1 VGLMIDLSVNIA
13 GIRLK
18 NPVLTASGC
27 FSYGEE
33 ASEVYDISLLGGVV
47 TKSLT
52 YLPREGH
59 PPPKVVETD
68 AGMLNAIGLSNVG
81 IDKFISD
88 KLPFLRQKDTACI
101 VSIAG
106 SRIEEYVRLTERLAA
121 CEGVDAI
128 EANISCP
135 NVDEG
140 GLEFG
145 AYRDP
150 AGKVI
155 SEIKRHAKQPVI
167 AKLSPNVTDITEIAK
182 SVVDSGADAISLVNT
197 LVGTVIDIERRTFK
211 LSNKF
216 GGLSGPAIKPVAL
229 AMVYKAANAVKAPI
243 IGIGGIATASDAIQ
257 FLLAGAS
264 AVQVGTACFIDPMAP
279 VKIIEGLHDYM
290 ERHNE
295 KSVRDIIGKVNPK

>member
-1 VGLMIDLSVNIA
+1 VGLTADLSVEFA

-18 NPVLTASGC
+18 NPVIAASGC

-33 ASEVYDISLLGGVV
+33 ANAIFDISHLGGIV

-68 AGMLNAIGLSNVG
+68 SGMLNAIGLSNVG
-81 IDKFISD
+81 IDKFISE
-88 KLPFLRQKDTACI
+88 KLPYIRRSDTACI

-106 SRIEEYVRLTERLAA
+106 STVDEYIRMTERLAECDGIA
-121 CEGVDAI
+121 AI

-145 AYRDP
+145 GYSGP
-150 AGKVI
+150 AGKVV
-155 SEIKRHAKQPVI
+155 KAMKNHARQPVI
-167 AKLSPNVTDITEIAK
+167 AKLSPNVTDIVEIAR
-182 SVVDSGADAISLVNT
+182 SVVDNGADAISLINT
-197 LVGTVIDIERRTFK
+197 MVGAAIDIDRRTFR

-216 GGLSGPAIKPVAL
+216 GGLSGPAIRPIAL
-229 AMVYKAANAVKAPI
+229 AMTYEVANAVNIPVV
-243 IGIGGIATASDAIQ
+243 GMGGIMTAADALQ
-257 FLLAGAS
+257 FLIAGAI
-264 AVQVGTACFIDPMAP
+264 AVQVGTACFIDPLAP
-279 VKIIEGLHDYM
+279 LKIIDGIQDYLIK
-290 ERHNE
+290 HNE
-295 KSVRDIIGKVNPK
+295 KCVSDIIGTVEK

>member
-1 VGLMIDLSVNIA
+1 MIDLTVNIA

-18 NPVLTASGC
+18 NPILTASGC
-27 FSYGEE
+27 YSYGEE
-33 ASEVYDISLLGGVV
+33 ASEVFDIGLLGGIV

-68 AGMLNAIGLSNVG
+68 SGMLNAIGLSNVG
-81 IDKFISD
+81 IDKFITE
-88 KLPFLRQKDTACI
+88 KMPILRRFDTACI

-106 SRIEEYVRLTERLAA
+106 SRIEEYVRLTERLAEI
-121 CEGVDAI
+121 EGVAAI

-145 AYRDP
+145 AFAEP

-155 SEIKRHAKQPVI
+155 AEIKHHARQPVI
-167 AKLSPNVTDITEIAK
+167 AKLSPNVTNITEIAQ
-182 SVVDSGADAISLVNT
+182 SVVDNGADAISLINT
-197 LVGTVIDIERRTFK
+197 LVGTAIDIEKRSFK
-211 LSNKF
+211 LSNRF

-229 AMVYKAANAVKAPI
+229 AMVFKVANTVKVPV
-243 IGIGGIATASDAIQ
+243 IGMGGIMTASDAVQ

-264 AVQVGTACFIDPMAP
+264 AVEVGTACFIDPKAP
-279 VKIIEGLHDYM
+279 LKIIDGLRDYLA
-290 ERHNE
+290 RHGDKCVN
-295 KSVRDIIGKVNPK
+295 DIIGKVKR

>member
-1 VGLMIDLSVNIA
+1 MVDLSVNIA
-13 GIRLK
+13 GVRLK

-27 FSYGEE
+27 FAYGEE
-33 ASEVYDISLLGGVV
+33 ACEVYDISLLGGIV

-68 AGMLNAIGLSNVG
+68 SGMLNAIGLSNVG
-81 IDKFISD
+81 IDKFISE
-88 KLPFLRQKDTACI
+88 KLPFLRRFDTACI

-106 SRIEEYVRLTERLAA
+106 SRIEEYVRLTERLAE
-121 CEGVDAI
+121 CEGVAAI

-145 AYRDP
+145 AHCEP
-150 AGKVI
+150 AGRVI
-155 SEIKRHAKQPVI
+155 AAIKRHARQPVI
-167 AKLSPNVTDITEIAK
+167 AKLSPNVTDIVEMAR
-182 SVVDSGADAISLVNT
+182 SVVDNGADAVCLINT
-197 LVGTVIDIERRTFK
+197 LVGTAIDIEKRSFK
-211 LSNKF
+211 LSNRF

-229 AMVYKAANAVKAPI
+229 AMVYKVANAVKVPV
-243 IGIGGIATASDAIQ
+243 IGMGGIATAADAVQ

-264 AVQVGTACFIDPMAP
+264 AVEVGTACFIDPKAP
-279 VKIIEGLHDYM
+279 LKIIDGLRDYLA
-290 ERHNE
+290 RHGEQCVNE
-295 KSVRDIIGKVNPK
+295 IIGKVKR

>member
-1 VGLMIDLSVNIA
+1 MIDLSVNIA
-13 GIRLK
+13 GVRLK
-18 NPVLTASGC
+18 NPILTASGC

-33 ASEVYDISLLGGVV
+33 AGDIYDISRLGGIV

-52 YLPREGH
+52 CLPREGH

-68 AGMLNAIGLSNVG
+68 SGMLNAIGLSNVG
-81 IDKFISD
+81 IDKFISE
-88 KLPFLRQKDTACI
+88 KLPFLRRFDTACI

-106 SRIEEYVRLTERLAA
+106 SRIEEYVTLTERLA
-121 CEGVDAI
+121 EVDGVDAI

-145 AYRDP
+145 AYREP

-155 SEIKRHAKQPVI
+155 AQIKRRAKHPVI
-167 AKLSPNVTDITEIAK
+167 AKLSPNVTDIVEIAR
-182 SVVDSGADAISLVNT
+182 SVVDSGADAISLINT
-197 LVGTVIDIERRTFK
+197 LVGTVIDIEKRSFK
-211 LSNKF
+211 LSNRF

-229 AMVYKAANAVKAPI
+229 AMVYKVANAVKVPV
-243 IGIGGIATASDAIQ
+243 IGMGGIMKASDVVQ

-264 AVQVGTACFIDPMAP
+264 AVEVGTACFIDPLAP
-279 VKIIEGLHDYM
+279 LRLVDGLQEYLAKHD
-290 ERHNE
+290 E
-295 KSVRDIIGKVNPK
+295 KSVKDIIGKVQRS